1 MGAWS
6 LSGEPVFR
14 DTARRL
20 GDAMLPAFSTPSGMP
35 ANAVDVGTGKH
46 PTPSNSSSV
55 VLAEAGTLQL
65 EFGALSA
72 ATGDSKYIAA
82 ADRSENFVLAA
93 SGDTGLVPTHLNPQ
107 GVFSGALSMGAE
119 GDSYYEYLLKRW
131 LQTGKKQ
138 DGLKDKWRQAMKEMQ
153 ARLLRKTRGGLAFL
167 TKLNGGSDAHM
178 MEHLTCFAG
187 GMLMLGSRSLPPQE
201 VDPSWE
207 PLAAELTET
216 CYQMYRRSATGLA
229 PDFVQFDMEAP
240 AGQDM
245 KIPAGSANMLRPEVV
260 ESLFYMHYYTGDP
273 KYRRMAYDIFSA
285 FQKHSKTAHGYARVD
300 DVREIP
306 VRLADEQPTWWFAE
320 TLKYLYL
327 TFSPRE
333 TLDLERWVLNTE
345 AHPMKIGS

>member
-1 MGAWS
+1 
-6 LSGEPVFR
+6 
-14 DTARRL
+14 
-20 GDAMLPAFSTPSGMP
+20 
-35 ANAVDVGTGKH
+35 
-46 PTPSNSSSV
+46 
-55 VLAEAGTLQL
+55 
-65 EFGALSA
+65 
-72 ATGDSKYIAA
+72 
-82 ADRSENFVLAA
+82 
-93 SGDTGLVPTHLNPQ
+93 
-107 GVFSGALSMGAE
+107 
-119 GDSYYEYLLKRW
+119 
-131 LQTGKKQ
+131 
-138 DGLKDKWRQAMKEMQ
+138 
-153 ARLLRKTRGGLAFL
+153 
-167 TKLNGGSDAHM
+167 
-178 MEHLTCFAG
+178 
-187 GMLMLGSRSLPPQE
+187 
-201 VDPSWE
+201 
-207 PLAAELTET
+207 
-216 CYQMYRRSATGLA
+216 
-229 PDFVQFDMEAP
+229 MEAP